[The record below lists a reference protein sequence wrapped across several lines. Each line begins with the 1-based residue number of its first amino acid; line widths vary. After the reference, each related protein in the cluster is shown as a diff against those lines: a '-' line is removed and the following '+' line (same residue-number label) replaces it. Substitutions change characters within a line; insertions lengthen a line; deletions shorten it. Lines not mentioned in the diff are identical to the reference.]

1 MNFFAGITM
10 LVLLPWKKVQIFA
23 VLTATRTKYISICN
37 NLLHI
42 ERFCAKII
50 KAKCKERGWIAKV
63 TSSLHD

>member
-1 MNFFAGITM
+1 M

-50 KAKCKERGWIAKV
+50 KAKCKERAP
-63 TSSLHD
+63 